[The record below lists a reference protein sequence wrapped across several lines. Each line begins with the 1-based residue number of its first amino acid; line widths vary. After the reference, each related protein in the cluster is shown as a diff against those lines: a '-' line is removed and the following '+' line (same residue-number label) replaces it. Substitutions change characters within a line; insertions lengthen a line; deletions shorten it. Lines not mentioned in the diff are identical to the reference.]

1 MFSSGGKGVSH
12 ALRGGHRLIRAFHGR
27 TLVMRLGV
35 RVAAR
40 PGRRVRARVVV
51 GGAVKR
57 GIRDMPGR
65 TDLAVVGVTLY
76 PERR

>member
-1 MFSSGGKGVSH
+1 
-12 ALRGGHRLIRAFHGR
+12 
-27 TLVMRLGV
+27 MRLVV

-40 PGRRVRARVVV
+40 PGRKVRARVVV
-51 GGAVKR
+51 GGAAKR